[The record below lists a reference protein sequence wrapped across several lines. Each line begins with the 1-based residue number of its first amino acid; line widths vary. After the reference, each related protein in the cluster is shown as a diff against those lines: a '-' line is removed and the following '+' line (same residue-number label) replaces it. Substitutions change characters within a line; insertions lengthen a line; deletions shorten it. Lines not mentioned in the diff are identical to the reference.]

1 MKKILFLISFLIM
14 ICGCATNQFKDNFND
29 EGLTLT
35 LKKPKEVK
43 LIETTNLQGK
53 VLQYADMGYVVVGS
67 SHFEGDWE
75 GRTKAIKWAKKVGA
89 NLVIIG
95 SQQTGTQE
103 HHYTLAIPQV
113 NTTYHQGSINTTGY
127 HSGTFNSSA
136 YAYGN
141 VGGTRFNANAY
152 GSGSYYGTSSYNT
165 NYSGTST
172 SYSTSFVSGS
182 YETAVF
188 EQLAV
193 FMVPREFVESF
204 PEYPDENTIEYT
216 ETEEEIE
223 SL

>member
-1 MKKILFLISFLIM
+1 MCLVILY
-14 ICGCATNQFKDNFND
+14 GCATNQFKDNFND
-29 EGLTLT
+29 EGLTVT
-35 LKKPKEVK
+35 LKNPKQVQI
-43 LIETTNLQGK
+43 IETTNLQGK
-53 VLQYADMGYVVVGS
+53 VLQYADMGYVVIGS

-75 GRTKAIKWAKKVGA
+75 ARTKAIKWAKKVGS

-127 HSGTFNSSA
+127 HSGTINSSA

-141 VGGTRFNANAY
+141 VGNTRFNARSY

-165 NYSGTST
+165 SYSGTST

-193 FMVPREFVESF
+193 FMVPRTFVESL
-204 PEYPDENTIEYT
+204 PEPTVEDSVEDVIE
-216 ETEEEIE
+216 EVEEE
-223 SL
+223 